1 MCIVWVRCSS
11 LFFSLFLRNAFCC
24 SSETRILFKK
34 SSENK
39 QLLEYIVC
47 FSRQIQYPISHTTEE
62 KNQNESLKMNIDEKN
77 TVSILNFL
85 ENLKLKKKLISL
97 RKSCKT
103 CSSHIKEQFTAGL
116 NEVSK
121 QQPVIHSHSYCRIKC
136 SFFQCFKV
144 NKCGCLVL
152 IINIL
157 IRISISKQLL
167 RTTLIVCK
175 INSLQGPTDCIYYAL
190 EIYLLFIRL
199 NWHWKL
205 IFIRASLHESSR
217 RLLNVTEC
225 CFCFCR
231 F

>member
-1 MCIVWVRCSS
+1 MLWIIAQRAASCYFLESFFYDFNS
-11 LFFSLFLRNAFCC
+11 LFFKAN
-24 SSETRILFKK
+24 
-34 SSENK
+34 
-39 QLLEYIVC
+39 
-47 FSRQIQYPISHTTEE
+47 
-62 KNQNESLKMNIDEKN
+62 
-77 TVSILNFL
+77 
-85 ENLKLKKKLISL
+85 
-97 RKSCKT
+97 
-103 CSSHIKEQFTAGL
+103 G
-116 NEVSK
+116 
-121 QQPVIHSHSYCRIKC
+121 
-136 SFFQCFKV
+136 
-144 NKCGCLVL
+144 CGCLVL

-190 EIYLLFIRL
+190 EIYLLFIRH

-231 F
+231 FWVFMFRQTYRALTALDFVSCNMYFQMK